1 MTEDQVEK
9 ILAKDTLSESDKKL
23 LDDFEPN
30 SGKNALYSFF
40 TPKWLCQ
47 VVYDLAK
54 RYGFNEN
61 NGKILEPSAGTGNF
75 LSVIKKNQNVTAFE
89 IDSLN
94 SRIIRKLYPEVKL
107 YEQYFETAFLKAP
120 RYTQRI
126 NKNGT
131 WLEDHPFDLVI
142 TNPPFGTDVK
152 NLYSANFKKPKF
164 KKLEAFFMYLSG
176 LQLKKGG
183 LLAYVTASAFIRNT
197 YEKDKRALADMF
209 HFIDAYRLPDNIFKN
224 TKAPSDIIIFRK
236 K

>member
-54 RYGFNEN
+54 RYGFDEN

-75 LSVIKKNQNVTAFE
+75 LSVIKKKQNVTAFE

-94 SRIIRKLYPEVKL
+94 SKIIRKLYPEVKL

-126 NKNGT
+126 NKNNHIAK
-131 WLEDHPFDLVI
+131 LLDNIDEDDYPKIAKMVK
-142 TNPPFGTDVK
+142 TN
-152 NLYSANFKKPKF
+152 
-164 KKLEAFFMYLSG
+164 SG
-176 LQLKKGG
+176 Y
-183 LLAYVTASAFIRNT
+183 AYVQDLIVNMMVDEEMTASAT
-197 YEKDKRALADMF
+197 LYHVEEMM
-209 HFIDAYRLPDNIFKN
+209 
-224 TKAPSDIIIFRK
+224 
-236 K
+236 

>member
-1 MTEDQVEK
+1 MTEDQVKK
-9 ILAKDTLSESDKKL
+9 ILAKETLSESDKNL

-30 SGKNALYSFF
+30 NGKNALYSFF

-54 RYGFNEN
+54 RYGFNEK

-75 LSVIKKNQNVTAFE
+75 LSVIKNKGNVTAFE

-94 SRIIRKLYPEVKL
+94 SNIIRKLYPEVKL
-107 YEQYFETAFLKAP
+107 YEQYFETAFLKSP

-131 WLEDHPFDLVI
+131 WLDNHPFDLVI

-197 YEKDKRALADMF
+197 YEKDKKALADMF
-209 HFIDAYRLPDNIFKN
+209 DFIDAYRLPDNIFKN